1 MTRRSTLTQDEAHEL
16 LAELRAI
23 VNALTLPVRPHR
35 GRGRVSTVELARA
48 RALDYA
54 PGIRSGALEGSRSSG
69 VAADPT
75 GAAVVAAERR
85 RKNPNDPTGDELH
98 AGWRADPTEW
108 WALELAT
115 ALRATVAIAG
125 RLAALVVAINAHAD
139 PDIDAA
145 TGRRTAALGAGLCR
159 ACDHDAPGTP
169 NDRLRGGLCDPCRQ
183 RERRGD
189 WPDRVAFV
197 RARRAELGL
206 DPIHPDTEADRTV
219 TVTAPEEAA
228 P

>member
-1 MTRRSTLTQDEAHEL
+1 MTRRSSLTQDEAHDL

-35 GRGRVSTVELARA
+35 GRGRVSTLELARA

-54 PGIRSGALEGSRSSG
+54 PGIRAGALEGSRSSG

-85 RKNPNDPTGDELH
+85 RKNPNDPHGDEVH
-98 AGWRADPTEW
+98 AGWKDDATEW

-115 ALRATVAIAG
+115 SLRATVAIAA
-125 RLAALVVAINAHAD
+125 RLANLVVAVNAHAD
-139 PDIDAA
+139 PDIDTT

-159 ACDHDAPGTP
+159 GCDHDAPGTP

-183 RERRGD
+183 RHRRGD
-189 WPDRVAFV
+189 WPDLVAFV
-197 RARRAELGL
+197 RSRRAELGL
-206 DPIHPDTEADRTV
+206 DPLHPDTEDARTV
-219 TVTAPEEAA
+219 TVTAPEEAT